1 MTTSEYPGYTN
12 PTGTAPSSIFD
23 EVNAAYRQV
32 DVDRL
37 SPIEEMGQATF
48 SGDGTAT
55 TFSINHTLGVAP
67 SRAFIQAHS
76 GDASGDS
83 WVSNMTASVIEITFA
98 AAPASG
104 TDNIVLGYYARA

>member
-12 PTGTAPSSIFD
+12 PTGTAPNSIFD

-32 DVDRL
+32 DSDRL
-37 SPIEEMGQATF
+37 TPIEEMGQATF
-48 SGDGTAT
+48 SGDGAAT

-67 SRAFIQAHS
+67 SRAFIQAMS
-76 GDASGDS
+76 DDASGDS
-83 WVSNMTASVIEITFA
+83 WVSNMTDSVIEVTFD

-104 TDNIVLGYYARA
+104 SDNVVLGYYARA